1 MPSNASKQ
9 DVNANPSRMEKID
22 WPTVAKTM
30 NLNVPAARMRFR
42 RLEEKIQTAMNEKAG
57 AVADAD
63 TDVHMA
69 GTSADGDGAGAG
81 AGDTGKAGKV
91 TKPRGNKRKRTAKET
106 GGGD

>member
-1 MPSNASKQ
+1 
-9 DVNANPSRMEKID
+9 MEKID

-42 RLEEKIQTAMNEKAG
+42 RLEEKIQTAMNEKAS

-69 GTSADGDGAGAG
+69 GTGTDGDGAGAG
-81 AGDTGKAGKV
+81 AGAGAGDTAKV
-91 TKPRGNKRKRTAKET
+91 DKVKKLCGNKRKRTAKVT
-106 GGGD
+106 NSGD